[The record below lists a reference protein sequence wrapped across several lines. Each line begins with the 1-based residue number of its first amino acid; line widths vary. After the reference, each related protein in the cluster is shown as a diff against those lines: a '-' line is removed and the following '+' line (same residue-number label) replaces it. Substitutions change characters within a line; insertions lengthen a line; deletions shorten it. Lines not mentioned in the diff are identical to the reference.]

1 MPESPGW
8 NWVSSIPQRVSL
20 YDSTLK
26 VLEPALARQPENE
39 LLQLRML
46 ETLVALERF
55 EEAIALGNRRSPGQT
70 SSLFGS
76 ELWDGALAKALFALG
91 RYDETLARI
100 SAALELEEVQD
111 LLRLRIAALIKA
123 KRLGEAASELE
134 LHRSSPNALLKGV
147 IIELALSQWGP
158 EEVLSHLE
166 QRPNSFEPG
175 DTAFARL
182 RCLIKLGRSE
192 EAAAMVDFDRHVREC
207 IVEPPGGWEPGRYL
221 DSLHDEVTGFD
232 GLVPDPKLYSTR
244 GGRQSFRPFTKS
256 QAAISALIGQ
266 FRREVER
273 YFAALPAND
282 PISASRPANVEI
294 EAWAVLLDQH
304 GYQQPH
310 FHPAAWLS
318 GVYYI
323 ATPQTSSEAG
333 ALRIGLPPKSGE
345 DMPWQVRHIAPEP
358 GKLVLFPSFLWH
370 DTVPHRGVLPRI
382 SIAFDIR
389 PGPPQES

>member
-1 MPESPGW
+1 MPESRGW

-20 YDSTLK
+20 YESTLR
-26 VLEPALARQPENE
+26 VLEPALAKDPENE
-39 LLQLRML
+39 LLQFRML
-46 ETLVALERF
+46 ETLVALGRF
-55 EEAIALGNRRSPGQT
+55 EEAFALGSQRSPGQA

-76 ELWDGALAKALFALG
+76 EQWDGALAKALFVLG

-100 SAALELEEVQD
+100 GAALELEDTRD
-111 LLRLRIAALIKA
+111 LRSLRMKALIKT
-123 KRLGEAASELE
+123 KRLGEAANELE
-134 LHRSSPNALLKGV
+134 LHRSSPDALLRGV
-147 IIELALSQWGP
+147 IIDLALSQWGP
-158 EEVLSHLE
+158 EEVLSHLD
-166 QRPNSFEPG
+166 RRSSSFEPG

-207 IVEPPGGWEPGRYL
+207 IVEPPDGSEPGRFL
-221 DSLHDEVTGFD
+221 ESLHDEVTGLD

-244 GGRQSFRPFTKS
+244 GGRQSFRPFAKS
-256 QAAISALIGQ
+256 QAAINALIGQ

-273 YFAALPAND
+273 YCAALPADD

-323 ATPQTSSEAG
+323 AAPQTSSEAG

-345 DMPWQVRHIAPEP
+345 EMPWQVRHIAPEP

-370 DTVPHRGVLPRI
+370 DTMPHRGAHPRI
-382 SIAFDIR
+382 CIAFDVV
-389 PGPPQES
+389 PAQSAE